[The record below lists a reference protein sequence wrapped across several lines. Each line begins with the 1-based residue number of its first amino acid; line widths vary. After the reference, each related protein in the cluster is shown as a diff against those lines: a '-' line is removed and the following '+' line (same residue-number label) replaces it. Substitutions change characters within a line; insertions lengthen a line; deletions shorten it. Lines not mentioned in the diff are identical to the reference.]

1 MRNRPLSLVAGVLAL
16 AGGPVASAVGQAPA
30 GSASAAARRVGVIV
44 EHRWPAAFDTG
55 TMPAAI
61 RGALQAAGFSVRDA
75 PCRQFTQPELC
86 LTASSLVVRFDT
98 AGGAPALRL
107 ELFSN
112 ETGERF
118 AGVSAPFVPRMDS
131 PLVTALTRRLL
142 VVADSSPARP
152 WAPVAPSRF
161 TSADLTGCYEFDAM
175 HFRVFSY
182 DRAFRTMH
190 TAQSPIIRLFPEE
203 QPSRWARGR
212 LRAEIV
218 TGWGGDSVLA
228 RYRDFSGWYFL
239 RGDSI
244 RVQWRDGFSGPDLR
258 LAVTESTLVG
268 MVMQTTDAVDVN
280 NPPRWFPTR
289 AKRITCPSRP

>member
-1 MRNRPLSLVAGVLAL
+1 MP
-16 AGGPVASAVGQAPA
+16 ASTAP
-30 GSASAAARRVGVIV
+30 AAARRVGVIV
-44 EHRWPAAFDTG
+44 DHRWPAAIDTG
-55 TMPAAI
+55 TIPAAI
-61 RGALQAAGFSVRDA
+61 RGALHAAGFSVRDA
-75 PCRQFTQPELC
+75 PCRQLTQPELC
-86 LTASSLVVRFDT
+86 LTAFSLVVRFDT
-98 AGGAPALRL
+98 AGGSPALRL
-107 ELFSN
+107 ELFST
-112 ETGERF
+112 ESSERF
-118 AGVSAPFVPRMDS
+118 AGVSAPFAPRMDS
-131 PLVTALTRRLL
+131 ALVTALTRRLL
-142 VVADSSPARP
+142 VAADSAPARP

-161 TSADLTGCYEFDAM
+161 TSADLTGCYEFDAL

-182 DRAFRTMH
+182 DRTFRTMH
-190 TAQSPIIRLFPEE
+190 TSQSSIIRLYAEE

-212 LRAEIV
+212 LRAEVV

-268 MVMQTTDAVDVN
+268 MVMQTTDAIDVN

>member
-1 MRNRPLSLVAGVLAL
+1 
-16 AGGPVASAVGQAPA
+16 
-30 GSASAAARRVGVIV
+30 
-44 EHRWPAAFDTG
+44 
-55 TMPAAI
+55 MPAAI
-61 RGALQAAGFSVRDA
+61 RGALEAAGFSVRDPA
-75 PCRQFTQPELC
+75 CRQLLRPELC
-86 LTASSLVVRFDT
+86 VAASALVVKFDAT
-98 AGGAPALRL
+98 GGSPALRL
-107 ELFSN
+107 ELFSI
-112 ETGERF
+112 ETSERF
-118 AGVSAPFVPRMDS
+118 ADVSSPVALRTDS
-131 PLVTALTRRLL
+131 TALDALTRRLL
-142 VVADSSPARP
+142 QVAESSPARP

-161 TSADLTGCYEFDAM
+161 TRADLAGCYEFDTQ

-190 TAQSPIIRLFPEE
+190 TMQSTIIRLYPEE

-212 LRAEIV
+212 MRAEIV
-218 TGWGGDSVLA
+218 TGWGGDSVFA

-268 MVMQTTDAVDVN
+268 MVMQTSDAIDAR
-280 NPPRWFPTR
+280 NPPRWLPTR

>member
-1 MRNRPLSLVAGVLAL
+1 MAL
-16 AGGPVASAVGQAPA
+16 AGISAASAVGQVPA
-30 GSASAAARRVGVIV
+30 GAASATARRVSVLV
-44 EHRWPAAFDTG
+44 DHRWPVAIDTG
-55 TMPAAI
+55 TIPAAI
-61 RGALQAAGFSVRDA
+61 RGALQAAGFSVKD
-75 PCRQFTQPELC
+75 PVCRQEIRPEPC
-86 LTASSLVVRFDT
+86 VAASALVVRFDT
-98 AGGAPALRL
+98 AGGSPALRL
-107 ELFSN
+107 ELFSV
-112 ETGERF
+112 ETSERF
-118 AGVSAPFVPRMDS
+118 AGVSAPFAPRMDS
-131 PLVTALTRRLL
+131 TLVAALTRRLL
-142 VVADSSPARP
+142 LMVDSSPARP
-152 WAPVAPSRF
+152 WAPVPPSRF
-161 TSADLTGCYEFDAM
+161 TRADLAGCYEFDAM

-182 DRAFRTMH
+182 DRTFRTMH
-190 TAQSPIIRLFPEE
+190 TSQSPIIRLYAEE

-212 LRAEIV
+212 LRAEVV